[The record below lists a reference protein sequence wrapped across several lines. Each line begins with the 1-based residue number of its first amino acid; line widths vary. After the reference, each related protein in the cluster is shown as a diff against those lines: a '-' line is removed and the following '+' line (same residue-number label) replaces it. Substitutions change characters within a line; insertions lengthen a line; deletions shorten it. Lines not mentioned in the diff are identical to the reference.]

1 MSQNKSIRFFTYL
14 GLECVVLVIVNL
26 QLQLKNQ
33 SSVRIWKESG
43 ALITKNVEKG
53 DIVLIMGNTNKKV
66 HTKILTKIERCI
78 ALSMID

>member
-14 GLECVVLVIVNL
+14 GLECAVLVIVNL

-43 ALITKNVEKG
+43 APITKNVEKG
-53 DIVLIMGNTNKKV
+53 AIVLQMGNTNKKV
-66 HTKILTKIERCI
+66 HSMTG
-78 ALSMID
+78 ALNPNKVGG